1 MRGALGAA
9 ALASATGEVS
19 GAAGSGGVQE
29 LAWPGSA
36 GRVAA
41 HAACLSGG
49 KGVLVWDQVLAVR
62 WLLGKEPPAWS
73 CSASGSSER
82 SSKSLRASAE
92 NTGSPVALKHGLRA
106 LLAAASRAGLG
117 GIRAGWSSLWT
128 GASLVRSQIFPHFV
142 ACLRWRVEEARW
154 LFCHVVLIQHLTVH
168 HSWSYT
174 ESLAPS
180 KT

>member
-1 MRGALGAA
+1 MEQQVAVGCRSLPG
-9 ALASATGEVS
+9 LAVR
-19 GAAGSGGVQE
+19 AGLQLMQYG
-29 LAWPGSA
+29 
-36 GRVAA
+36 
-41 HAACLSGG
+41 ACLPTG
-49 KGVLVWDQVLAVR
+49 KGVLVWDKVLAVR

-73 CSASGSSER
+73 CSASGSSEH

-92 NTGSPVALKHGLRA
+92 NTRSPVALKHGLHA
-106 LLAAASRAGLG
+106 LLAVVSRAGLG

-128 GASLVRSQIFPHFV
+128 GASPVGSQIFPHFV
-142 ACLRWRVEEARW
+142 ACLRWRVEEACW
-154 LFCHVVLIQHLTVH
+154 LSCHVVLIQHLIVH